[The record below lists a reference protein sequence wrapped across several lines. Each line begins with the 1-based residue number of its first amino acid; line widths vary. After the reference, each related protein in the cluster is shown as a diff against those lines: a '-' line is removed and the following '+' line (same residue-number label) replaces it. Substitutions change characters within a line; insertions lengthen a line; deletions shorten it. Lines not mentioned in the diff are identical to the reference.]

1 MFLVGESKFFDSKPK
16 TSCKRHELRVLSCKS
31 EQSLEVKRTSAN
43 ESYCKV
49 KPIKAYDEWETL
61 PAEELTKL
69 AARMNRQSKL
79 YLEGDGY
86 YKEKCCSTNYN

>member
-1 MFLVGESKFFDSKPK
+1 
-16 TSCKRHELRVLSCKS
+16 CKRHELRVLSCKS

-49 KPIKAYDEWETL
+49 KPSKAYDEWETL

-69 AARMNRQSKL
+69 ADDFIARMNRQTR
-79 YLEGDGY
+79 LEAQ
-86 YKEKCCSTNYN
+86 CCF